1 MTLSSSLG
9 AGVAGLQVN
18 ASRLATIS
26 DNIANASTTGYKR
39 ADVEFESLIVPN
51 AANSYTAGGVRS
63 NAVRDIATPGTL
75 TATTSALDLAISGNG
90 FLPVTDTIAA
100 SEGVLNPPFML
111 TTTGAFSRDAEG
123 LLTTRTGLALTG
135 WRTNPD
141 GTLPTTVVRTGP
153 DDLEP
158 VRIVPF
164 LNEPIRTSE
173 ADLIVNLPS
182 FDTAA
187 GSAGDP
193 YTIQLNYFDP
203 LGSTEQL
210 TATFT
215 PDVATTGQSNAW
227 SLSITDSAST
237 TGTPIGEFDLVFSDA
252 TPTAGQ
258 IQSLT
263 VTGGGGYTAA
273 NGELN
278 VNTASGPIDIFI
290 GGLAGGTVQRPGI
303 TQVAGDFVAISVD
316 SDGSSAGA
324 LARLEL
330 DDAGFL
336 RGVYDNGANIA
347 LYQIPV
353 VDVPNQDGLD
363 LGMAQT
369 FSLTTASGNAT
380 LYDAGTASVGTIEG
394 FSLQESNVDIAREL
408 TQLIQ
413 TQRSYSSNA
422 TVIRTVDE
430 MLQETTNLKR

>member
-39 ADVEFESLIVPN
+39 ADVEFESLIVPST
-51 AANSYTAGGVRS
+51 ANSYTAGGVRS
-63 NAVRDIATPGTL
+63 NSIRDVATPGTL

-90 FLPVTDTIAA
+90 FLPVTETIAA
-100 SEGVLNPPFML
+100 SEGIANPPFLL

-141 GTLPTTVVRTGP
+141 GSLPTTVVRTGP

-164 LNEPIRTSE
+164 LNEPVRTTDV
-173 ADLIVNLPS
+173 DLVVNLPS
-182 FDTAA
+182 FDTGA
-187 GSAGDP
+187 GSDGTP

-203 LGSTEQL
+203 LGASEQL

-215 PDVATTGQSNAW
+215 PTIPATGSSNTW
-227 SLSITDSAST
+227 DLVVTDSAST
-237 TGTPIGEFDLVFSDA
+237 TGTPIGEFELIFDPND
-252 TPTAGQ
+252 PTAGE
-258 IQSLT
+258 IQTLNITGAGAFNAATGELT
-263 VTGGGGYTAA
+263 VA
-273 NGELN
+273 
-278 VNTASGPIDIFI
+278 TASGNIDIFI
-290 GGLAGGTVQRPGI
+290 GGLAGGPVQRPGI
-303 TQVAGDFVAISVD
+303 TQVAGDFIAISAD
-316 SDGSSAGA
+316 ANGSGAGA
-324 LARLEL
+324 LSRLEL

-336 RGVYDNGANIA
+336 RGIYDNGANIA

-353 VDVPNQDGLD
+353 VDVPNQDGLE

-369 FSLTTASGNAT
+369 FQLTTASGNAA

-394 FSLQESNVDIAREL
+394 FSLQESNVDIALEL